1 MRAKKALISVYNKE
15 GVVELAKVLSEKFGY
30 EIIST
35 GGTFKKLAEN
45 GINCQEISDL
55 NEFGELLN
63 GRVKTLHPRVFA
75 GILAQQDNSE
85 HLNQLEKFSISPVD
99 LVIVNLY
106 PFKNNLNIDEMI
118 ELIDIGGVSLI
129 RAAAKNFDY
138 VASVCSV
145 FQYEELVENLEQNDG
160 VTSIDFRKKL
170 AVEAFAHTAAYDT
183 MISNSLSEVLL
194 PSSDKLPEVFNISLK
209 KEYDLR
215 YGENP
220 HQAAAF
226 YSNKTSFDILNGKE
240 LSFNNINDM
249 SAAVDIISEFPD
261 VPAVAVIKHSTP
273 CGVAIGNDIDD
284 AYMKA
289 FDCDSLSAFGGIIAF
304 NQPVTEKIAKHASS
318 VFLEVLVAPDFSPEA
333 LELLKKKKNLRLI
346 KLNNNLIQYR
356 QLKKFDI
363 KELSFGTLIQS
374 EDRAELNK
382 DTFKVV
388 TEKKPTAEQV
398 EDMVFAWKVAKHAK
412 SNAIVVAKDKKAI
425 GIGAGQTSRIGAM
438 EIALSKVCDDLK
450 DAVVASDGFFP
461 AIDNIKAAASAGI
474 TAIIQPGGSIKD
486 KDVIDEANKYKIA
499 MITTSIRHF
508 KH

>member
-45 GINCQEISDL
+45 GIKCQEISDL

-145 FQYEELVENLEQNDG
+145 SQYEELVENLEQNDG

-220 HQAAAF
+220 HQMAAF
-226 YSNKTSFDILNGKE
+226 YSNKTSFEILNGKE
-240 LSFNNINDM
+240 LSFNNISDM

-273 CGVAIGNDIDD
+273 CGVAIGDNIDD

-304 NQPVTEKIAKHASS
+304 NQPVTEKIAT
-318 VFLEVLVAPDFSPEA
+318 EA

-356 QLKKFDI
+356 KLKKFDI

-398 EDMVFAWKVAKHAK
+398 EDMVFAWKVVKHAK

>member
-15 GVVELAKVLSEKFGY
+15 GVVELAKVLSDKFGY

-35 GGTFKKLAEN
+35 GGTFKKLTEN
-45 GINCQEISDL
+45 GISCQEISDL

-85 HLNQLEKFSISPVD
+85 HIEQLEKFSISPVD

-106 PFKNNLNIDEMI
+106 PFKSNLSIDEMI

-138 VASVCSV
+138 VASVCSIS
-145 FQYEELVENLEQNDG
+145 QYEALVENLEQNDG
-160 VTSIDFRKKL
+160 VTSVDFRKKL
-170 AVEAFAHTAAYDT
+170 AVEAFSHTSSYDT

-194 PSSDKLPEVFNISLK
+194 PSSDKLPDIFNISLH

-220 HQAAAF
+220 HQKAAF
-226 YSNKTSFDILNGKE
+226 YSNKTNFDILNGKE

-249 SAAVDIISEFPD
+249 SSAVDIISEFPD

-273 CGVAIGNDIDD
+273 CGVALGENIEE
-284 AYMKA
+284 AYLKA

-318 VFLEVLVAPDFSPEA
+318 VFLEVLIAPDFTQEA
-333 LELLKKKKNLRLI
+333 LEILRQKKNLRLI
-346 KLNNNLIQYR
+346 KLNINLIQYR
-356 QLKKFDI
+356 KLKKFDI
-363 KELSFGTLIQS
+363 KELSLGTLIQS

-388 TEKKPTAEQV
+388 TSKKPTAEQV

-486 KDVIDEANKYKIA
+486 KDVIEEANKYNIS
-499 MITTSIRHF
+499 MVTTSIRHF

>member
-1 MRAKKALISVYNKE
+1 MRARKALISVYDKE
-15 GVVELAKVLSEKFGY
+15 GIVELAKVLSEKFNY

-35 GGTFKKLAEN
+35 GGTFKKLTES
-45 GINCQEISDL
+45 GIKCQEISDL

-63 GRVKTLHPRVFA
+63 GRVKTLHPRVFG
-75 GILAQQDNSE
+75 GILAQQDNHE
-85 HLNQLEKFSISPVD
+85 HLRQLEEHSISPID
-99 LVIVNLY
+99 IVIVNLY
-106 PFKNNLNIDEMI
+106 PFQSNLSIDEMI

-138 VASVCSV
+138 VTSVSSV
-145 FQYEELVENLEQNDG
+145 AQYTRLVEDLEQNDG
-160 VTSIDFRKKL
+160 DTSSELRKQF
-170 AVEAFAHTAAYDT
+170 AVEAFSHTSAYDSK
-183 MISNSLSEVLL
+183 ISTSLAEVLL
-194 PSSDKLPEVFNISLK
+194 PSSDSMPQIFNLSLN

-220 HQAAAF
+220 HQKAAF
-226 YSNKTSFDILNGKE
+226 YSNKTNFDILNGKE

-261 VPAVAVIKHSTP
+261 VPAVAVIKHATP
-273 CGVAIGNDIDD
+273 CGVALGDTIDE
-284 AYMKA
+284 AYIKA

-304 NQPVTEKIAKHASS
+304 NQAVTANIAKHASS
-318 VFLEVLVAPDFSPEA
+318 VFLEVLVAPDFTPEA
-333 LELLKKKKNLRLI
+333 LEILTKKKNLRLI
-346 KLNNNLIQYR
+346 KLNTDLLHYRKLKQY
-356 QLKKFDI
+356 DI
-363 KELSFGTLIQS
+363 KELSFGTLIQE
-374 EDRAELNK
+374 EDRGELNK

-398 EDMVFAWKVAKHAK
+398 EDMVFAWKVAKYAK

-425 GIGAGQTSRIGAM
+425 GIGAGQTSRIAAM

-450 DAVVASDGFFP
+450 DAIVASDGFFP

-486 KDVIDEANKYKIA
+486 NEVIEEANKYNIA
-499 MITTSIRHF
+499 MVTTSIRHF

>member
-35 GGTFKKLAEN
+35 GG
-45 GINCQEISDL
+45 
-55 NEFGELLN
+55 
-63 GRVKTLHPRVFA
+63 
-75 GILAQQDNSE
+75 
-85 HLNQLEKFSISPVD
+85 
-99 LVIVNLY
+99 
-106 PFKNNLNIDEMI
+106 PFKNNLSIDEMI

-145 FQYEELVENLEQNDG
+145 SQYEELVENLEQNDG
-160 VTSIDFRKKL
+160 ITSIDFRKKL
-170 AVEAFAHTAAYDT
+170 AVEAFSHTAAYDT
-183 MISNSLSEVLL
+183 MISHSLSEVLL
-194 PSSDKLPEVFNISLK
+194 PASNNLPDVFNISLK

-273 CGVAIGNDIDD
+273 CGVAIGDNIDD

>member
-1 MRAKKALISVYNKE
+1 
-15 GVVELAKVLSEKFGY
+15 
-30 EIIST
+30 
-35 GGTFKKLAEN
+35 
-45 GINCQEISDL
+45 
-55 NEFGELLN
+55 
-63 GRVKTLHPRVFA
+63 
-75 GILAQQDNSE
+75 
-85 HLNQLEKFSISPVD
+85 
-99 LVIVNLY
+99 
-106 PFKNNLNIDEMI
+106 
-118 ELIDIGGVSLI
+118 
-129 RAAAKNFDY
+129 
-138 VASVCSV
+138 
-145 FQYEELVENLEQNDG
+145 
-160 VTSIDFRKKL
+160 
-170 AVEAFAHTAAYDT
+170 

-220 HQAAAF
+220 HQTAAF
-226 YSNKTSFDILNGKE
+226 YSNKTSFEILNGKE
-240 LSFNNINDM
+240 LSFNNISDM

-273 CGVAIGNDIDD
+273 CGVAIGDNIDD

-486 KDVIDEANKYKIA
+486 KDVIDEANKYKIS